1 MLKFSDRVGG
11 FAREENCVGKI
22 DARKRKRDDVGR
34 QNEKYKYFGLLRI
47 LIRLERRFMKI
58 VVE

>member
-22 DARKRKRDDVGR
+22 DARKRKR
-34 QNEKYKYFGLLRI
+34 QNAKYKYFGLCEFSLGW
-47 LIRLERRFMKI
+47 KDDS
-58 VVE
+58 